1 MRIKPLLMSIV
12 VLFFGAMATTLHATT
27 SDTISSQEQVEY
39 LKGIYDIQ
47 KEQHDMRKM
56 AMKDRESRTHSRE
69 DSEYA
74 LMSKIEENTYTDFVK
89 DGWTLFA
96 IIGLV
101 LSIITFIAQKET
113 EKHTKKV
120 SISSQIG
127 ALKDLPRHL
136 YRNLVCTIAMMLKY
150 HAKTNRKGKSFK
162 KYPSESNMLK
172 LLTPLEDFFLDVDAT
187 DDVIFRHM
195 KEQEKLVRNYNM
207 EIGVA
212 STHFANKHITDESIV
227 GDIDNIL
234 FKPMYLTGRIY
245 ELLYKL
251 LRVYESR
258 RWWHF
263 VKRKSKKGYNEFI
276 LYVLYTFVCEH
287 FKKLKLENLNGTS
300 FEGFDLDCY
309 FDNDSQPI
317 LRSYKE
323 LMKKMDETYPNILKK
338 ENEKWY
344 INLATFKK
352 YIYRQLEKESD
363 PDINKINEKI
373 KRILDASRLEE
384 LFPNISPNNEL
395 VKKYYSMW
403 HPKGSK
409 NIEVSEM
416 IYCMLKIDAI
426 LEMPKIGMISHE
438 AND

>member
-12 VLFFGAMATTLHATT
+12 VLFFGAMATTLYATT
-27 SDTISSQEQVEY
+27 SDTISSQGQVDY

-47 KEQHDMRKM
+47 KEQH
-56 AMKDRESRTHSRE
+56 

-96 IIGLV
+96 IIGLAF
-101 LSIITFIAQKET
+101 SIITYCAQRKT

-120 SISSQIG
+120 SVSSQIG

-136 YRNLVCTIAMMLKY
+136 YRNLVCTLAMMLKY
-150 HAKTNRKGKSFK
+150 HATANRNGKGFK

-172 LLTPLEDFFLDVDAT
+172 LMTPLEDFFLDVDAT

-207 EIGVA
+207 EINVA

-234 FKPMYLTGRIY
+234 FKPMYLTSRIY
-245 ELLYKL
+245 ELLY
-251 LRVYESR
+251 VYKTR
-258 RWWHF
+258 CWWQI
-263 VKRKSKKGYNEFI
+263 VKRQSNKGYNEYI

-287 FKKLKLENLNGTS
+287 LRKLKLESLNGAS
-300 FEGFDLDCY
+300 FEGFELDCY
-309 FDNDSQPI
+309 FENEQRPI
-317 LRSYKE
+317 LRSYNA
-323 LMKKMDETYPNILKK
+323 LMKKMDAGDSDIIKK

-344 INLATFKK
+344 INFGAFKK
-352 YIYRQLEKESD
+352 YISRQLEKESD
-363 PDINKINEKI
+363 PDKDEINEKRNKI
-373 KRILDASRLEE
+373 SSVSNIRD
-384 LFPNISPNNEL
+384 LFPSISQDNKL
-395 VKKYYSMW
+395 VQEYLNMW
-403 HPKGSK
+403 HLEDSA
-409 NIEVSEM
+409 NIEVGEM

-426 LEMPKIGMISHE
+426 LEIPKIGMISHE
-438 AND
+438 ADN